1 MSIKKSRWE
10 FIAHKGKRAGYADY
24 VTARCGSCK
33 EPLYCNPHT
42 FMGRT
47 EENEGTVIFSG
58 FFVSVPESIKNS
70 ILEDAAESNREK
82 LPKFCACCGARMT
95 DANDDITPLP
105 F

>member
-1 MSIKKSRWE
+1 MEKAKSCWE
-10 FIAHKGKRAGYADY
+10 FVVHKGKYAGYADY
-24 VTARCGSCK
+24 VTAICGSCK
-33 EPLYCNPHT
+33 EPLFCNPHT

-58 FFVSVPESIKNS
+58 FFVGVPENIKQY
-70 ILEDAAESNREK
+70 LLKDAAESNREK

-95 DANDDITPLP
+95 DTEMP